1 MKKLLALV
9 LSLLL
14 AVSAFGAAA
23 YAEEEKVLNVFTWA
37 LYFDYDTLL
46 APFAEE
52 TGIQINYDY
61 FDSNEEMLMKL
72 EAVDAGT
79 YDVVLASDYILDIA
93 RKEGLLLELDKAK
106 LSNWENLNPAFLGQF
121 YDPDDQYCMP
131 YVAGTPLLIYDP
143 EYVDFPITGY
153 ESLWDERLEDS
164 VVLMDDARNVI
175 GITLKT
181 MGESFNTTDADTL
194 AAAEEKLMQL
204 KKNIRALDYNAPYA
218 SMISGE
224 AIVGYMFNQQVLYT
238 LQERPE
244 LEVVYPQE
252 GLGFGI
258 DCCVIPKN
266 APHPDNAHTFLNFL
280 MRPENGAAIAEAQLM
295 LSCNEAAEPYLSEE
309 FKQNPVLNIPSELLE
324 NAEFIQDVGETQ
336 SLYMDIWTRFKQY

>member
-1 MKKLLALV
+1 MKKLLALA
-9 LSLLL
+9 LSLLF
-14 AVSAFGAAA
+14 AVSAFGMVV

-46 APFAEE
+46 APFTAE

-93 RKEGLLLELDKAK
+93 RKEGLLLELDKTK
-106 LSNWENLNPAFLGQF
+106 LSNWENLDPAFLGQF
-121 YDPDDQYCMP
+121 YDPDDAYCVP
-131 YVAGTPLLIYDP
+131 YTAGTPLIIYDP

-164 VVLMDDARNVI
+164 VVLMDDARNVV

-181 MGESFNTTDADTL
+181 MGESFNTTDTDTL
-194 AAAEEKLMQL
+194 ERAEEKLMQL
-204 KKNIRALDYNAPYA
+204 KKNIRALDYNAPYTA
-218 SMISGE
+218 MISGE
-224 AIVGYMFNQQVLYT
+224 AIIGYMFNQHVLYT
-238 LQERPE
+238 LQERPDME
-244 LEVVYPQE
+244 IVYPEE

-266 APHPDNAHTFLNFL
+266 APHPDNAHAFLNFL
-280 MRPENGAAIAEAQLM
+280 MRPENGAAIAEVQMM
-295 LSCNEAAEPYLSEE
+295 LSCNQASEAYLSDE

-336 SLYMDIWTRFKQY
+336 ALYMDIWTRFKQY